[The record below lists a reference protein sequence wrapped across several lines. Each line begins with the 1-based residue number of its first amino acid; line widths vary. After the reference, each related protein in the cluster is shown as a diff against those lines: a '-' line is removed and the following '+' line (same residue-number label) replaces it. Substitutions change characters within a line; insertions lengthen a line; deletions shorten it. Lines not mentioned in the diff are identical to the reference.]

1 MESSLVERVELQ
13 LGTALPNV
21 LCDLRSKKREQQGYR
36 EH

>member
-13 LGTALPNV
+13 SGTALPNV
-21 LCDLRSKKREQQGYR
+21 LCDFRSRKREQQEYR